1 MDGLTVDG
9 DVNLTGL
16 LALTGARGTFVDSS
30 ENSSIPHIFATN
42 DAVGDFSQEAGHLVI
57 QPRVHTSVYR
67 DIIFAGGVTN
77 AKRLMTIQ
85 GEGDISFYEDTG
97 TTPKFFWDASAESLG
112 IGTSSPSAKLT
123 VAGGS
128 DMGIRI
134 ISDADGYASLQFGD
148 VDDFVRGGISYNSAD
163 DSLQLRGYNNTERMR
178 IDSSGNVGI
187 GTSSPS
193 APLTVNGTNAGI
205 RFTDANQDTSNYYG
219 EIYKDYNGNAPFV
232 IQSKSNGGGVIAL
245 NPDGGNVGIG
255 RTDPTQLLEVHK
267 NSGGDQT
274 VAKFSA
280 HNYNDTGKTYI
291 ELGTEYGDGS
301 SRIGSFNDTG
311 NKSVLVFETHGAS
324 SGAFDERM
332 RIDSSGNVLVGKTVT
347 DTLGTAGHELHNSG
361 MVHHTRA
368 TGTVQ
373 YLNRTG
379 NDGTIADFRKDGTT
393 VGSIGT
399 EGGRLQIGK
408 GASGLYFYDSGPN
421 VLPWNIGSNATADNS
436 IDLGSSG
443 ARFKDLYLSG
453 VATMGGAS
461 YDSSKTLKVSTV
473 GTTNTNYAFYG
484 IGTQTGADGRL
495 NYWDF
500 TNTNNSS
507 AYFVYA
513 QASGSG
519 NVFNIRGDGDV
530 ENLNNSYGAV
540 SDQKLKENIQDASSQ
555 WDDLK
560 AIQVKKYSLISDEL
574 NEPNQIGVIAQEL
587 EAAGMSGLVKNSP
600 DINMETGE
608 DLGTVTKTVKYSV
621 LYMKALKAL
630 QEAMNRIETLETRI
644 AALEE

>member
-1 MDGLTVDG
+1 LHVVHDATEGTPSFPDGEVIIAQR
-9 DVNLTGL
+9 N
-16 LALTGARGTFVDSS
+16 F
-30 ENSSIPHIFATN
+30 NSSQGCHIGIIGGSAGESAINFGDKDN
-42 DAVGDFSQEAGHLVI
+42 SDVGNITYNHSANRMEF
-57 QPRVHTSVYR
+57 
-67 DIIFAGGVTN
+67 VTN
-77 AKRLMTIQ
+77 A
-85 GEGDISFYEDTG
+85 
-97 TTPKFFWDASAESLG
+97 
-112 IGTSSPSAKLT
+112 
-123 VAGGS
+123 
-128 DMGIRI
+128 
-134 ISDADGYASLQFGD
+134 
-148 VDDFVRGGISYNSAD
+148 
-163 DSLQLRGYNNTERMR
+163 TERMR
-178 IDSSGNVGI
+178 IDSSGILMVGK
-187 GTSSPS
+187 S
-193 APLTVNGTNAGI
+193 ATTLSVAG
-205 RFTDANQDTSNYYG
+205 
-219 EIYKDYNGNAPFV
+219 
-232 IQSKSNGGGVIAL
+232 
-245 NPDGGNVGIG
+245 
-255 RTDPTQLLEVHK
+255 
-267 NSGGDQT
+267 
-274 VAKFSA
+274 
-280 HNYNDTGKTYI
+280 TYI
-291 ELGTEYGDGS
+291 SPTGS
-301 SRIGSFNDTG
+301 
-311 NKSVLVFETHGAS
+311 
-324 SGAFDERM
+324 
-332 RIDSSGNVLVGKTVT
+332 VGV
-347 DTLGTAGHELHNSG
+347 
-361 MVHHTRA
+361 TRA
-368 TGTVQ
+368 SDDCLT
-373 YLNRTG
+373 LNRTG
-379 NDGTIADFRKDGTT
+379 NDGAIASFYKDGTT

-399 EGGRLQIGK
+399 EVADGTTSADLVITAGTVNASRLWLKGGD
-408 GASGLYFYDSGPN
+408 SGLILDGHTNS
-421 VLPWNIGSNATADNS
+421 VLPTDENSYEDNRT
-436 IDLGSSG
+436 DLGNSNY
-443 ARFKDLYLSG
+443 RFKDLYLSG